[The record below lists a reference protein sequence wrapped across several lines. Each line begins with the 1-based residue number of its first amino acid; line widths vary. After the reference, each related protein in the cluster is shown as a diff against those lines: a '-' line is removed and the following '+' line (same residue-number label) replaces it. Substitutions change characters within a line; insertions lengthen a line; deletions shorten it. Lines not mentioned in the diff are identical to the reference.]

1 MNGFDKHS
9 LIRNRINDNLL
20 KVQEESSE
28 VKSLLSLGV
37 QSSKSNDDKCPDFH
51 HSIHHDLNLS
61 ATCTSRKDLLRTCI
75 LLATS
80 RNTVAQENL
89 MDVIS
94 IKLGRIKDKDYR
106 YIANLV
112 YLKDVQIVNRVNN
125 YLSQNLEGFSEMHK
139 KYGKEYYT
147 DFA

>member
-1 MNGFDKHS
+1 MNGFDKQS

-20 KVQEESSE
+20 KVQDESRE

-37 QSSKSNDDKCPDFH
+37 QSAKSNDDKCIDYH
-51 HSIHHDLNLS
+51 YNIHHDLNLS
-61 ATCTSRKDLLRTCI
+61 ATFTSRKDLLRTCI

-106 YIANLV
+106 YIANLI
-112 YLKDVQIVNRVNN
+112 YLKDVRIVNRVNN
-125 YLSQNLEGFSEMHK
+125 YLSLNLEGFSEMHK
-139 KYGKEYYT
+139 KYGKEFYT
-147 DFA
+147 DFN